1 MRTALGAAA
10 ALVLASALPALAD
23 DMPGMNMDSM
33 PTEPSRA
40 RAQIAEANGTVKAV
54 DVAKGTITISHGA
67 VPTLKWPPMTMAF
80 AASQEQLKR
89 VEAGENVT
97 FAFKVK
103 A

>member
-40 RAQIAEANGTVKAV
+40 QAQTAEANGTVKAV

-80 AASQEQLKR
+80 SLPARSNSNVLKR
-89 VEAGENVT
+89 ART
-97 FAFKVK
+97 SPSRSR
-103 A
+103 